1 MPADPVSPPDERP
14 RYDAAVV
21 GGGPAGLSAAS
32 WLGRYRR
39 EVVLVDSEEYR
50 NASVDLSHG
59 FLGNDPIPPDELRR
73 KAVAEVRRYPSVTFE
88 VGRRVQTVTGVRD
101 RFELALEDGS
111 TILRARRVILA
122 TGVRDAFPEVDGFF
136 DHYGASV
143 FHCASCDGYEAKDR
157 DVVVFGWGDHIAG
170 FALGLLTWARSV
182 TVITD
187 GRHFEGAPEE
197 RALLIEYGVHV
208 LEDEAVELCGPRG
221 DLKAVRLEGGATLP
235 CQLAFFSIAHHPNN
249 RLAAD
254 LGCLVVDAGCVE
266 VDRDGVTSVPG
277 VYAAGDLTPGVQ
289 LISNAVAKGAA
300 AALHCAHSLLGERP

>member
-1 MPADPVSPPDERP
+1 VPVDPPQDRP
-14 RYDAAVV
+14 RYDAAVI
-21 GGGPAGLSAAS
+21 GGGPAGLSAAA

-39 EVVLVDSEEYR
+39 KVVLVDSGEYR

-59 FLGNDPIPPDELRR
+59 YLGHDPIAPAELRAR
-73 KAVAEVRRYPSVTFE
+73 AVAEVRQYPTVTFE
-88 VGRRVQTVTGVRD
+88 AGRVQTITGIRD
-101 RFELALEDGS
+101 RFEVALDDGE
-111 TILRARRVILA
+111 TILQARRVVLA

-136 DHYGASV
+136 EHYGASV
-143 FHCASCDGYEAKDR
+143 FHCASCDGYEAKGC

-170 FALGLLTWARSV
+170 FALGLLTWASSV

-187 GRHFEGAPEE
+187 GRHFEGAPED
-197 RALLIEYGVHV
+197 RALLVEYGVHV
-208 LEDEAVELCGPRG
+208 LEDEAMELCGPRG
-221 DLKAVRLEGGATLP
+221 DLKAVRLAGGATLP

-249 RLAAD
+249 GLAAD
-254 LGCLVVDAGCVE
+254 LGCVIGDAGCVE

-300 AALHCAHSLLGERP
+300 AALHCAHSLLGDRP

>member
-1 MPADPVSPPDERP
+1 VPADPVAPPDERP

-21 GGGPAGLSAAS
+21 GGGPAGLSAAA
-32 WLGRYRR
+32 WLARYRR
-39 EVVLVDSEEYR
+39 NVVLVDSEEYR

-59 FLGNDPIPPDELRR
+59 YLGNDPIPPSELRA
-73 KAVAEVRRYPSVTFE
+73 KAVAEVRQYPTVTFE
-88 VGRRVQTVTGVRD
+88 VGRRVQTITGVRD
-101 RFELALEDGS
+101 RFEVFLDDGT
-111 TILRARRVILA
+111 TILQARRVIIA

-136 DHYGASV
+136 EHYGASV

-157 DVVVFGWGDHIAG
+157 EVVVFGWGEHIAG

-187 GRHFEGAPEE
+187 GRHFEGAPED
-197 RALLIEYGVHV
+197 RALLVEYGVHV

-221 DLKAVRLEGGATLP
+221 DLKAVRLAGGATLP

-249 RLAAD
+249 GLAAD
-254 LGCLVVDAGCVE
+254 LGCLIGEAGCVD

-300 AALHCAHSLLGERP
+300 AAIHCAHSLLGDKP

>member
-1 MPADPVSPPDERP
+1 MPVEPPEQRP
-14 RYDAAVV
+14 RYDAAVI
-21 GGGPAGLSAAS
+21 GGGPAGLSAAA

-39 EVVLVDSEEYR
+39 SVVLVDSGEYR
-50 NASVDLSHG
+50 NAHVDLSHG
-59 FLGNDPIPPDELRR
+59 YLGNDPIPPAELRA
-73 KAVAEVRRYPSVTFE
+73 KAVAEVRQYPTVAFE
-88 VGRRVQTVTGVRD
+88 AAKVQTVTGIRD
-101 RFELALEDGS
+101 RFELLLEGGDS
-111 TILRARRVILA
+111 IIQARRVIIA

-143 FHCASCDGYEAKDR
+143 FHCASCDGYEAKGK
-157 DVVVFGWGDHIAG
+157 DVVVFGWGEHIAG
-170 FALGLLTWARSV
+170 FSLGLLTWASSV

-187 GRHFEGAPEE
+187 GRHFEGAPAD
-197 RALLIEYGVHV
+197 RALLVEYGVHV
-208 LEDEAVELCGPRG
+208 LEDEAMELCGPRG
-221 DLKAVRLEGGATLP
+221 DLKAVRLGGGATLP

-249 RLAAD
+249 DLASQ
-254 LGCLVVDAGCVE
+254 LGCVIAEAGCVD

>member
-1 MPADPVSPPDERP
+1 MPVDPPEDRP
-14 RYDAAVV
+14 RYDAAVI
-21 GGGPAGLSAAS
+21 GGGPAGLSAAA

-39 EVVLVDSEEYR
+39 SVVLVDSGEYR
-50 NASVDLSHG
+50 NAAVDLSHG
-59 FLGNDPIPPDELRR
+59 YLGNDPISPSELRA
-73 KAVAEVRRYPSVTFE
+73 KAVAEVRQYPTVTFE
-88 VGRRVQTVTGVRD
+88 AGKVQTVTGVRD
-101 RFELALEDGS
+101 RFEVALDDS
-111 TILRARRVILA
+111 RTILQARRVIIA
-122 TGVRDAFPEVDGFF
+122 TGVRDAFPDVDGFAE
-136 DHYGASV
+136 HYGASV
-143 FHCASCDGYEAKDR
+143 FHCASCDGYEAKGR

-187 GRHFEGAPEE
+187 GRHFEGAPAE
-197 RALLIEYGVHV
+197 RELLVAYGVHV
-208 LEDEAVELCGPRG
+208 LEDEAMELCGPRG

-249 RLAAD
+249 DLAAQ
-254 LGCLVVDAGCVE
+254 LGCALAEAGCVG

-300 AALHCAHSLLGERP
+300 AALHCANSLLGERP